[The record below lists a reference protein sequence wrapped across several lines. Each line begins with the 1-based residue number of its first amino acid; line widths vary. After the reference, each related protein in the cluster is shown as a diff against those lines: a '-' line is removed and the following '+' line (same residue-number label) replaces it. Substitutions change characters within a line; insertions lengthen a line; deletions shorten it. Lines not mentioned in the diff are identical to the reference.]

1 MSRLRFAAFSRA
13 SSLLETLIIIITRK
27 ILEFAKVRGKKF
39 VSRENC
45 PGTFEFYVA
54 ISAFSLSLSPFP
66 YLYSGASL
74 RSIYEPELSKKAKKS
89 MLARRRGPM
98 SLPGNIIIGRYFR
111 FYEEEQK
118 QLPQSRC
125 RQSERLIVA
134 SESDKDDEGRRNREG
149 VSRGYTPLSAR
160 EEAASTDISG
170 KSKQERNNITG

>member
-1 MSRLRFAAFSRA
+1 MCLVFVSPPFARFFSSRNLNYYNYKKDSRVCEGQREKVCYPRKLSGNFRVLCSNLCVFPLA
-13 SSLLETLIIIITRK
+13 LSLSISLLGR
-27 ILEFAKVRGKKF
+27 EFEEHIRA
-39 VSRENC
+39 
-45 PGTFEFYVA
+45 GTFEEGEKVD
-54 ISAFSLSLSPFP
+54 
-66 YLYSGASL
+66 
-74 RSIYEPELSKKAKKS
+74 
-89 MLARRRGPM
+89 ARKRRGPM

-125 RQSERLIVA
+125 RQNERLIVA

-160 EEAASTDISG
+160 EAASTDISG